1 MSDWLEVTG
10 GYADLMFLTPLIV
23 DKENPCKYLAKIREC
38 HWTVKM
44 RISGREHEIGH
55 DIGDSEIASRFAD
68 MAMLRF
74 RNYRKSL
81 DWNFSEAQ
89 AIADTANTEEKGG
102 QLANYL
108 LTRVENWLKN
118 KNALKVVERLSPPP
132 KDPSA
137 ARANRRKADSRIA
150 ALELRMATH
159 EVKLADITTIR
170 VKLAEAQDRI
180 ATLEQQLSELR
191 IDRVE
196 ARIAA
201 LEATKPT
208 FFVPPPVQVITL
220 DPPSRTSGQPLP
232 TIWKCDAITQL

>member
-1 MSDWLEVTG
+1 MSEWLEVTG
-10 GYADLMFLTPLIV
+10 GYADLMFLTPLIIN
-23 DKENPCKYLAKIREC
+23 KENPCKYLAKIREC

-74 RNYRKSL
+74 RNYRKRL

-137 ARANRRKADSRIA
+137 ARANRRKADSRID
-150 ALELRMATH
+150 ALESRQTAQ
-159 EVKLADITTIR
+159 ETTINTLR
-170 VKLAEAQDRI
+170 AKLAEAQDRI
-180 ATLEQQLSELR
+180 AN
-191 IDRVE
+191 
-196 ARIAA
+196 
-201 LEATKPT
+201 LEAVVCSLQNEINEVAARSKSDCIATSIVT
-208 FFVPPPVQVITL
+208 T
-220 DPPSRTSGQPLP
+220 DPYPNPLP
-232 TIWKCDAITQL
+232 TMWKV